1 MQDETTNFT
10 ASTPSTQNNNSGI
23 ALQAGMDG
31 VTIVRTTAKETANEG
46 DIINQTITVNNKCG
60 YDMSNIIITDTITS
74 GGSFVASSV
83 VIGGVSY
90 PYANPINGFSL
101 NVIIPSGN
109 SETVTYNLKIDS
121 PVPDDV
127 TAVRLTS
134 NMTYNVGRLAYS
146 QDSNTIA
153 IDIPHGIISIAKTSD
168 KSAVI
173 RGQRLKFQSV
183 VKNTGNLNDTNVF
196 FQDNIP
202 SGTTFIP
209 QSVTIDDVPYPDYHP
224 QTGFS
229 LDTIDANTQK
239 TVTFEVTVD

>member
-1 MQDETTNFT
+1 MQDDTLNSTTT
-10 ASTPSTQNNNSGI
+10 TPSVYNTSS
-23 ALQAGMDG
+23 AAARAGLDG

-46 DIINQTITVNNKCG
+46 DIINQTITVNNECG
-60 YDMSNIIITDTITS
+60 YEISNVIITDTITE
-74 GGSFVASSV
+74 GGSFVSSSV